1 MEDKEDLLKKRLI
14 EEDPEFKRLME
25 EHAEF
30 EKLLEGFN
38 ERSHL
43 TPSEEIER
51 KKIQKL
57 KLSGKDKME
66 AILAKHRGK

>member
-1 MEDKEDLLKKRLI
+1 MEDKEELLKKRLI
-14 EEDPEFKRLME
+14 EEDPEFRQLME
-25 EHAEF
+25 EHATF
-30 EKLLEGFN
+30 EKMLEEFN

-43 TPSEEIER
+43 TPSDEVER

-66 AILAKHRGK
+66 QILARNRGK

>member
-1 MEDKEDLLKKRLI
+1 MEDKEELLKKRLM
-14 EEDPEFKRLME
+14 EDDPEFKKLVE
-25 EHAEF
+25 EHLTF
-30 EKLLEGFN
+30 EKLLAEFN

-43 TPSEEIER
+43 TPNEEMER

-66 AILAKHRGK
+66 IILAKHRGK

>member
-14 EEDPEFKRLME
+14 EEDPEFKTLME
-25 EHAEF
+25 EHVKF
-30 EKLLEGFN
+30 EKVLEEFN

-43 TPSEEIER
+43 TPAEEMER

-57 KLSGKDKME
+57 KLSGKDRME
-66 AILAKHRGK
+66 LILARHRGK

>member
-1 MEDKEDLLKKRLI
+1 MEDKEQLLRKRLI

-25 EHAEF
+25 EHVKF
-30 EKLLEGFN
+30 EKMLEEFN
-38 ERSHL
+38 ERTHL
-43 TPSEEIER
+43 TPAEEVER

-66 AILAKHRGK
+66 QILAKNRGK